1 MARWPDV
8 PAVYGWL
15 ALDRRGQ
22 WLLKGERI
30 ANPLVTAFIGRNYEC
45 EAAGRWFFQN
55 GPQRVYVDLEYTPF
69 VCRVVD
75 PRHLT
80 LADHTGAPIEA
91 RAAYLDEE
99 GALLLDTP
107 RGPALVH
114 DTDLCSLVESLVDGR
129 SGGPLTD
136 AELEARLQGM
146 GTHDELA
153 LRDASGRNVP
163 VRPIARA
170 EVPRHFSYVA
180 RPSVLAGTTP

>member
-55 GPQRVYVDLEYTPF
+55 GPQRVYVDLDYTPF

-114 DTDLCSLVESLVDGR
+114 DADLCSLVESLVDGR

-136 AELEARLQGM
+136 AELEARLQGL

-153 LRDASGRNVP
+153 LRGTSGRKVP
-163 VRPIARA
+163 VLPIARA
-170 EVPRHFSYVA
+170 EVPAHFSYVA
-180 RPSVLAGTTP
+180 RPSLLAGTTP